1 VLLRS
6 LPLFFTFHQAI
17 IMTHLKDEN
26 LLKQYTQKITIIFW
40 WTELMRMI
48 LHVL

>member
-6 LPLFFTFHQAI
+6 LPLYFTFHQAI
-17 IMTHLKDEN
+17 IMTHLKDESW
-26 LLKQYTQKITIIFW
+26 LKQYIQKITIIFW